1 MKIIKKEYVKYLEW
15 AFKLSYLLLGI
26 ATFNSFLYDSPVQ
39 PMLVQLCLVSGVM
52 TILGRIVW
60 WKDYIKTP
68 FLGILVVFCISFLI
82 SIVANWKYGAGI
94 SDIKWLIW
102 TAFLF
107 LILYT
112 CDSKRHTS
120 SYKKEF
126 HFFAHVIILYSGVS
140 AIISLYMMQTLYHVK
155 WFTTSGELMLAGFHW
170 GRLWGVYTDPN
181 YGGVLSTIAV
191 LLCLYYCT
199 IKKRWKKIPYALILG
214 VDYVYIL
221 FSDSRT
227 AELSL
232 AAALVFWIIF
242 SAFLG
247 KWGKKKSILG
257 TLLTVITVG
266 IFILGGSYVKTEYS
280 EKIDAQIKIIDAKKV
295 QQSVPVQSG
304 KKLQKTER
312 TANLEQDVTNGRVAL
327 WKSGIE
333 IWKSRPLTGTG
344 YNSFLPY
351 VRENLPKTYVINNNQ
366 GQYVSLHNEYLNIMV
381 YQGIFGIAAFL
392 AFGILV
398 LCKWGKTVLKSTQLD
413 DQYIGVLS
421 ASVLV
426 VAIAMIFL
434 MEGLYTN
441 SPAAFVLWTFLGYL
455 MQYTQNKE

>member
-26 ATFNSFLYDSPVQ
+26 ATFNSFLYGSPVQ
-39 PMLVQLCLVSGVM
+39 PMLVKLCLVLGVM

-68 FLGILVVFCISFLI
+68 FWGILVVFCISFLI
-82 SIVANWKYGAGI
+82 SIIANWKYGAGI

-112 CDSKRHTS
+112 CDSKRHIS

-155 WFTTSGELMLAGFHW
+155 WFTTGGEMMLAGFHW
-170 GRLWGVYTDPN
+170 GRLWGIYTDPN

-191 LLCLYYCT
+191 LLCLYFCI
-199 IKKRWKKIPYALILG
+199 IKNGWKKISYALILG

-232 AAALVFWIIF
+232 ALSVVFWVIF
-242 SAFLG
+242 SACIG
-247 KWGKKKSILG
+247 KWEKKKSILG
-257 TLLTVITVG
+257 ILITVVAVG
-266 IFILGGSYVKTEYS
+266 IFILGGSYAKTEYS
-280 EKIDAQIKIIDAKKV
+280 EKIDAQIKIIDAQKM
-295 QQSVPVQSG
+295 QQTVPEQNG
-304 KKLQKTER
+304 KKPQKTER
-312 TANLEQDVTNGRVAL
+312 TANLEQDATNGRIEL

-333 IWKSRPLTGTG
+333 IWKNRPLTGTG

-351 VRENLPKTYVINNNQ
+351 VSENLPNTYAINNNQ

-381 YQGIFGIAAFL
+381 YQGILGIVSFL
-392 AFGILV
+392 TFGILV
-398 LCKWGKTVLKSTQLD
+398 LYKWWKTVSKRNQLD
-413 DQYIGVLS
+413 YKYIGVLS
-421 ASVLV
+421 ANVLV
-426 VAIAMIFL
+426 VAIAMVFL